1 MRVERFLLACVTG
14 SDPKRYYPDEAVEDS
29 SSFLGDSSHSSSP
42 GGADPRPVGIDPR
55 LPDGFLM
62 CLCASRRNPNT
73 LRLITNA
80 DTART
85 NIVAGGKLAPVG
97 AVEPDAALPT
107 LSGFS

>member
-1 MRVERFLLACVTG
+1 MRVERFLLPCVTG
-14 SDPKRYYPDEAVEDS
+14 CEPKWYYPDHDAEDS

-42 GGADPRPVGIDPR
+42 GGAEPSPVGNDTR

-73 LRLITNA
+73 LRLSTNA

-85 NIVAGGKLAPVG
+85 NIVAGEKLTSPR
-97 AVEPDAALPT
+97 ALRKDET
-107 LSGFS
+107 TIA